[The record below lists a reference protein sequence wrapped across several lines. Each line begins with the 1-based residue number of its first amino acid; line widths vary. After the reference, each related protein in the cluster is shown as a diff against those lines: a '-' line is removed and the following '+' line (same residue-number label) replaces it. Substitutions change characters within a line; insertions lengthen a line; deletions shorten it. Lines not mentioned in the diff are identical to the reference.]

1 MRLPATR
8 ERVFAME
15 MSGGRYAL
23 CVGRVEG
30 REIAPKRQGNTQI
43 PQYLNAKRKLQSW
56 NFKADN

>member
-43 PQYLNAKRKLQSW
+43 PKRKLQSW